1 MKQLFSTVKSR
12 IMLVIAVST
21 VGTLIQKDWKGYSLG
36 GVANSE
42 ARAPT
47 TTRHI
52 SAFPNC

>member
-21 VGTLIQKDWKGYSLG
+21 VGTLVQKDGRGYYLG

-42 ARAPT
+42 ARAHPRPPAT
-47 TTRHI
+47 FLL
-52 SAFPNC
+52 S